1 MTDWQARALR
11 LRAAG
16 HTLLFIAGQVTRQA
30 GVDAGEV
37 IAFLT
42 AYEREQD
49 ARQAARDANAS
60 RG

>member
-30 GVDAGEV
+30 GVPAGEV
-37 IAFLT
+37 IAFLI
-42 AYEREQD
+42 AHEREQD
-49 ARQAARDANAS
+49 AKQAARDADGT
-60 RG
+60 RC